1 MKQIKY
7 FCLNTTT
14 SVFTKKCW
22 ENNVFGPTQFIR
34 FQLELK
40 SLVTENINYT
50 LHKLN
55 PASPNFCENGLI
67 TLNK

>member
-7 FCLNTTT
+7 FCLKTLLG
-14 SVFTKKCW
+14 

-55 PASPNFCENGLI
+55 PASPNFCENRLI